1 MQNLRVVFE
10 MDGTGVYSDKY
21 EPTHL
26 DALIGYVV
34 ADRAVMEP
42 PARDDAPAELD
53 LPLGQWEIDGYHGWK
68 ASVLLP
74 LNVFGEI
81 VGYMRKRVRMERIQ
95 ITESKSFNITGGEY
109 MSKNIPV
116 PKKLVRYMVGYC
128 VGEQDIVLNLLQD
141 VKYIGKY
148 STGGLGMVKS
158 VTVEVVDYDYSC
170 VKDGRAMRMLPLVGG
185 YRFCRVTPPYWNN
198 HNRTNVCEIG
208 QEYEYGT

>member
-1 MQNLRVVFE
+1 

-34 ADRAVMEP
+34 ADREGREP
-42 PARDDAPAELD
+42 PSREDPPEELD
-53 LPLGQWEIDGYHGWK
+53 LPLAKWQIDEHQGWK

-74 LNVFGEI
+74 VNIMGDV
-81 VGYMRKRVRMERIQ
+81 VGYMRKRIRMERIQ
-95 ITESKSFNITGGEY
+95 ITESRSFNIVGGEY

-128 VGEQDIVLNLLQD
+128 VGNQESILNLLQGI
-141 VKYIGKY
+141 KYIGKY

-158 VTVEVVDYDYSC
+158 VSVEPVDYDYSC
-170 VKDGRAMRMLPLVGG
+170 IKDGHAMRMLPLTDG
-185 YRFCRVTPPYWNN
+185 YRACRITPPYWNN
-198 HNRTNVCEIG
+198 YNRINVCEIG
-208 QEYEYGT
+208 QKYEHRP